1 MTGNRC
7 GRELDHGGIGRDSGR
22 NELNENP
29 GNRKARAR
37 LFQPLENVIH
47 GVTYFS

>member
-1 MTGNRC
+1 MTGNSRR
-7 GRELDHGGIGRDSGR
+7 RELDNGGIGRDSGR

-29 GNRKARAR
+29 GNRQARAR
-37 LFQPLENVIH
+37 LFQSLENVIH